1 MTGGI
6 VVIQN
11 GQIAQQGAP
20 RELFESPASEF
31 IADFIGEAN
40 VIDCEVVSVGT
51 DTVQIRVG
59 GLLQNLSAP
68 NARTGPAKLAV
79 RANAITVTAATGA
92 DLPGQIVSSAYLGDH
107 VEYEID
113 GHWADCFPST
123 PRRKRRLLPERPW
136 RSGFA
141 TVDWHCSHE
150 YAPKP

>member
-113 GHWADCFPST
+113 GPLGRLFSIDTEAETPLAAGTAVAIGFRNRGLALFP
-123 PRRKRRLLPERPW
+123 
-136 RSGFA
+136 
-141 TVDWHCSHE
+141 
-150 YAPKP
+150 